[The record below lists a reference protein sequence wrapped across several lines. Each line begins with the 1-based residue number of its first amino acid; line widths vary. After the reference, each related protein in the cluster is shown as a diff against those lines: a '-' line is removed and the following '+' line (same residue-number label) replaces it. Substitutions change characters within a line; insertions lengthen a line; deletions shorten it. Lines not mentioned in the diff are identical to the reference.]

1 MSFNPSQEPAVYGG
15 LVAALIA
22 AAVTFGLHLSTEQIG
37 AIMAVVTIALGFLVR
52 ANVTPTAAVPVVPPT
67 PPQVLTPPKV

>member
-1 MSFNPSQEPAVYGG
+1 VNFNPSQEPAVYGG
-15 LVAALIA
+15 LVAAVIA

-52 ANVTPTAAVPVVPPT
+52 ANVTPTAAAVPPT